1 MRMTKKLVDASY
13 YVKIVG
19 KSHEEVYAQ
28 MEDLGYVWNAKIR
41 AWVGAK
47 IRAKADSNPP
57 KGGMI
62 KIRIEGTRADVAQAV
77 REIKDA
83 REWYVSTESR
93 PYENR
98 GDFNVRVYLELK
110 KVAW

>member
-1 MRMTKKLVDASY
+1 MTKKLVQAGY
-13 YVKIVG
+13 YTSILG
-19 KSHEEVYAQ
+19 KSHEQVYAQ
-28 MEDLGYVWNAKIR
+28 MEDLGYIWNAKIG
-41 AWVGAK
+41 AWFGAK
-47 IRAKADSNPP
+47 IRAKVNAKPP
-57 KGGMI
+57 RGGTI

-98 GDFNVRVYLELK
+98 KDFNVRVYLELK
-110 KVAW
+110 KVTW